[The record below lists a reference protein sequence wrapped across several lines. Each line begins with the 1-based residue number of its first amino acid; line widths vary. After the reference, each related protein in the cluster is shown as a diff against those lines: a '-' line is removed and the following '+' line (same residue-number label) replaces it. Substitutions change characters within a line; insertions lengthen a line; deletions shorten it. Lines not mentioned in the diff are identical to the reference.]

1 MLEPESSNL
10 EIVEF
15 NYDSLYSGE
24 TLTLTMDLDFN
35 NFDFTSCKSH
45 LAFVF
50 KILDN
55 KQYILGD
62 AKKDNLIV
70 FIKVKQDLEPSDDN
84 LLGIAS
90 ILMDEGYS

>member
-1 MLEPESSNL
+1 MHEPESSNL

-15 NYDSLYSGE
+15 NYDPLFAGE
-24 TLTLTMDLDFN
+24 TLTLTLDLDFN
-35 NFDFTSCKSH
+35 NFDFSSGESH

-70 FIKVKQDLEPSDDN
+70 FIKVK
-84 LLGIAS
+84 
-90 ILMDEGYS
+90 